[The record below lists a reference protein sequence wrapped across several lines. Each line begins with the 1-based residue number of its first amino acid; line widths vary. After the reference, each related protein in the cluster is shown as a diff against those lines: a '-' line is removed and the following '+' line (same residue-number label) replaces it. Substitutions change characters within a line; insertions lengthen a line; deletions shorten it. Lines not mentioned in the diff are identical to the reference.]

1 MEWLNNFFTQEPFS
15 LAIPVVI
22 IIAIFVYAA
31 RRAHFKHLE
40 RIRKIDESYQ
50 VHTNSKVPSSRR

>member
-1 MEWLNNFFTQEPFS
+1 MEWLNNFFTQEPLS

-31 RRAHFKHLE
+31 RRAHIKHLE
-40 RIRKIDESYQ
+40 RIRKIDENY
-50 VHTNSKVPSSRR
+50 HTQITTKNSSRG

>member
-31 RRAHFKHLE
+31 RRAHIKHLE
-40 RIRKIDESYQ
+40 RIRKIDESY
-50 VHTNSKVPSSRR
+50 HTQITTKNSSRG